1 MGEVKNRL
9 AEALEIRN
17 MKQVELAELTG
28 LGVQSIN
35 SWKANRWQPK
45 ATPLHKMAKV
55 LNVSELWLAGYDV
68 PMERPLEQKK
78 ADELGALV
86 KIIKE
91 DERLYNIF
99 SMISKLDDSQ
109 LVLIESLLQNIV
121 KEK

>member
-9 AEALEIRN
+9 AEALELRN

-28 LGVQSIN
+28 LSVQSIN
-35 SWKANRWQPK
+35 PWKNNRWQPK